1 MQYAD
6 EGSIVVMTQAIDK
19 GSKMRKRMIER
30 DSHEV
35 SQTEHDWLNLE
46 ALALAEMTSEDAAHP
61 LESALTAGSSPGWRA
76 AGPGEQTIRL
86 LFDEAQKI
94 ELIRLVFEEEHQP
107 RTQEFVLRFSTDG
120 GDSFHDIARQQYNFS
135 APDALREVE
144 DYRVEL
150 DGVTALELNIIP
162 DISGGDARASLAA
175 WRVA

>member
-1 MQYAD
+1 
-6 EGSIVVMTQAIDK
+6 
-19 GSKMRKRMIER
+19 MRKRMIER
-30 DSHEV
+30 DKHEV
-35 SQTEHDWLNLE
+35 SETEHHWLNLE

-61 LESALTAGSSPGWRA
+61 LESALTSGSSPGWRA
-76 AGPGEQTIRL
+76 AESGEQTIRL

-94 ELIRLVFEEEHQP
+94 ELIRLVFEEHEQ

-120 GDSFHDIARQQYNFS
+120 ETFHDIARQQYNFS
-135 APDALREVE
+135 APDALRELE

-175 WRVA
+175 WRIA